1 MIRMLSKVKIFS
13 RKIFYHKNKTIKYF
27 LSIVMVFGLILNGFV
42 SIFSISRPVNVEAA
56 DTTHKRIETF
66 TTDGTFTVP
75 SGVTSVTF
83 EGWGGGGG
91 GTTNTGA
98 GGGGAYMINADVSV
112 SATQEYI
119 ITVGTGGAAGGS
131 DGEDTT
137 AFRDPTT
144 YLQAK
149 GGKGG
154 GANGG
159 TGGKDTDGGGESGF
173 DGGDGNQ
180 GTGSRISGGGAGDEG
195 NGGSGV
201 AGGTAGNFFGGMGGL
216 ITNISRHYSG
226 GGGSTSAA
234 QDAGR
239 EGLVRVTYDLDL
251 GANFPVIKSRNWGR
265 TVGTSH
271 AIRMPSGITAG
282 DLLIIIF
289 AADDD
294 GVVDTHSID
303 SGGWATLDTD
313 NNPSQL
319 VTSSVF
325 YKIAAGGDTATVT
338 TSGVSE
344 EATHFSLRIANGG
357 TPTSSSANGSSTNP
371 NPPNH
376 DAISTADYLWI
387 AISARDMSNATGP
400 DQVTEKPT
408 GYSDFLYLNSG
419 ASNSAGVDVAMAT
432 KHIAADQVEDP
443 GVFTAATEQWVTFTI
458 AVPYDDNDAPL
469 VTDFTPDDNA
479 TDVAVDANLVI
490 TFDEAV
496 DAEAGA
502 DNDITIKTTV
512 GDTTIETID
521 AQDAKVTGTG
531 TTTITINPDATLS
544 SLTEYYVLIGADA
557 FDDAASNSYAG
568 ISLAT
573 DWSFTTADTG
583 APTATPSPLD
593 NTTGVSATANLVLT
607 FSEAVDAEAGADNDI
622 TIKTTVGDTT
632 IETIDAQDAKVTG
645 TGATTITINPDAT
658 LSSLTEYYVLI
669 GADAFDDAASNSYAG
684 ISLATDWS
692 FTTAD
697 SGAPTATPSPLDNAT
712 GVSATANLVLTFNE
726 AVDAEAG
733 ADNDITIKT
742 TVGDTTIETID
753 AQDAKVTGTGTTTI
767 TINPDAT
774 LSSL

>member
-1 MIRMLSKVKIFS
+1 
-13 RKIFYHKNKTIKYF
+13 
-27 LSIVMVFGLILNGFV
+27 
-42 SIFSISRPVNVEAA
+42 
-56 DTTHKRIETF
+56 
-66 TTDGTFTVP
+66 
-75 SGVTSVTF
+75 
-83 EGWGGGGG
+83 
-91 GTTNTGA
+91 
-98 GGGGAYMINADVSV
+98 
-112 SATQEYI
+112 
-119 ITVGTGGAAGGS
+119 
-131 DGEDTT
+131 
-137 AFRDPTT
+137 
-144 YLQAK
+144 
-149 GGKGG
+149 
-154 GANGG
+154 
-159 TGGKDTDGGGESGF
+159 
-173 DGGDGNQ
+173 
-180 GTGSRISGGGAGDEG
+180 
-195 NGGSGV
+195 
-201 AGGTAGNFFGGMGGL
+201 MGGL

-458 AVPYDDNDAPL
+458 AVPYDDNDNPL
-469 VTDFTPDDNA
+469 V
-479 TDVAVDANLVI
+479 
-490 TFDEAV
+490 
-496 DAEAGA
+496 
-502 DNDITIKTTV
+502 
-512 GDTTIETID
+512 
-521 AQDAKVTGTG
+521 
-531 TTTITINPDATLS
+531 S
-544 SLTEYYVLIGADA
+544 S
-557 FDDAASNSYAG
+557 FS
-568 ISLAT
+568 
-573 DWSFTTADTG
+573 
-583 APTATPSPLD
+583 PT
-593 NTTGVSATANLVLT
+593 
-607 FSEAVDAEAGADNDI
+607 
-622 TIKTTVGDTT
+622 
-632 IETIDAQDAKVTG
+632 
-645 TGATTITINPDAT
+645 
-658 LSSLTEYYVLI
+658 
-669 GADAFDDAASNSYAG
+669 
-684 ISLATDWS
+684 
-692 FTTAD
+692 
-697 SGAPTATPSPLDNAT
+697 DNAT

-774 LSSL
+774 LSSLTEYYVLIGVDAFDDAASNSYAGIAGTTTWSFTSADSGAPSVDTFSPTDNATGVSATANLVLTFNEAVDAEAGADNDITIKTTVGDTTIETIDAQDAKVTGTGTTTITINPDATLSSLTEYYVLIGTDAFDDAASNSYAGITGTTTWSFTTADSGAPTVDTFSPTDNATGVSATANLVLTFNEAVDAEAGADNDITIKTTVGDTTIETIDAQDAKVTGTGTTTITI